1 MFLLRPN
8 QWLLAVVAVAFLS
21 ALAFSA
27 EQAPASPEPTDAK
40 GPATATPATPLPE
53 GHPPID
59 AAPDSTLPEGH
70 PPIDAAPDSTLPEGH
85 PPVGGAPAAAGSG
98 SSMETPASAPAPA
111 TPAGSGSAMEAPK
124 AKPVELSKDGLL
136 ELDEIK
142 LKPPKGWTMEQPASE
157 MRKAQFAIPKASG
170 DPEDG
175 QAAIFYFGPAAGS
188 VEANVK
194 RWCEQFEQL
203 DGKSSEEVAKREQV
217 KAGKIDVTL
226 IDLSGH
232 MKSPMAPITPGPTK
246 DNYRL
251 LAAIIEA
258 PSGPWFVKATGPA
271 KTMEA
276 SAKEFREFVLSV
288 QAK

>member
-1 MFLLRPN
+1 MPLLRLN
-8 QWLLAVVAVAFLS
+8 QWLLAVLAVAFLS
-21 ALAFSA
+21 GLAFSA
-27 EQAPASPEPTDAK
+27 EQAPASPSPADAAK
-40 GPATATPATPLPE
+40 GPATATPAAPLPE

-59 AAPDSTLPEGH
+59 AAPGSTLPEGH
-70 PPIDAAPDSTLPEGH
+70 PPID
-85 PPVGGAPAAAGSG
+85 GAPAPSPAGSG
-98 SSMETPASAPAPA
+98 SSMEAPATPAPA
-111 TPAGSGSAMEAPK
+111 GPAGSGSAVEAPK

-142 LKPPKGWTMEQPASE
+142 LKPPKAWTMEQPASE
-157 MRKAQFAIPKASG
+157 MRKAQFAIPKATG

-194 RWCEQFEQL
+194 RWCEQFEQP
-203 DGKSSEEVAKREQV
+203 DGKSSEEVAKREQL

-232 MKSPMAPITPGPTK
+232 MKSPMAPITSGPTK

-276 SAKEFREFVLSV
+276 SAKDFREFILSV
-288 QAK
+288 TAK